1 MRKLAMFLAAA
12 FATVV
17 LQTTLGPATA
27 ASAGPGSETASTST
41 STSASAVEVGRTV
54 AAGTWLH
61 WDNYFS
67 EDRCEFMGAMG
78 MLADAWQEFYCVY
91 DWSLKPW
98 ALHVY
103 FA

>member
-12 FATVV
+12 LATVV
-17 LQTTLGPATA
+17 LQTTLGPATP
-27 ASAGPGSETASTST
+27 ASADPGSKATTASTL
-41 STSASAVEVGRTV
+41 AVEAASKNV

-61 WDNYFS
+61 WDNYYS
-67 EDRCEFMGAMG
+67 EDFCEFMGAMG
-78 MLADAWQEFYCVY
+78 MLGNAWQNFYCVY
-91 DWSLKPW
+91 DWSVAPW